1 MALLL
6 LSILVPAAAGIL
18 LPILRLKDRRL
29 QNIFVICALSAE
41 LLLVILLCLQQEA
54 SCTLFAMTALLSV
67 KLKLDAVSRLF
78 LLVSSGG
85 YLLAGIFAVKYLD
98 HEEKAG
104 SLPES
109 VFWSFYLT
117 SLAALAGMAQ
127 SANLI
132 AMYFFFEMA
141 TLLSM
146 PLVLFERT
154 KESVAAALKY
164 LFYSIAGAFLGLGCI
179 FVLAHYCTD
188 LTFAAGGV
196 LDAAAV
202 KGHEGLILTMTF
214 AGVVG
219 FGAKAGLYPLH
230 GWLPTAH
237 PEAPAPAS
245 AVLSGVITKAGVL
258 AILRLIYFTVGRD
271 FLYGTWVQSAL
282 LILALLTVF
291 MGSMMAYREKLLK
304 KRLAYSSVSQISYV
318 LFGLFL
324 MTKDGYTGALMQV
337 LFHAAAK
344 IGLFLTAGSVIYNTG
359 LHRVDELKAYG
370 KAMPRT
376 FGAFTLL
383 SLSLIGIPPFAGFVS
398 KWYLAEG
405 ALTSGLGAFTW
416 AGPLVLILS
425 ALLTAGYLLPITVAG
440 FFPGKDAVLPVRNDE
455 GGPLML
461 LPLFLLAGLTLVLGL
476 AGGLLSG
483 FFASMAAGLF

>member
-1 MALLL
+1 MVLLL
-6 LSILVPAAAGIL
+6 FCILLPAAAGVL
-18 LPILRLKDRRL
+18 LPVLSVKERKTRNMI
-29 QNIFVICALSAE
+29 VIAVLAAE
-41 LLLVILLCLQQEA
+41 ALLVTLLCLQDV
-54 SCTLFAMTALLSV
+54 SGTLFAMTDVLRVDV
-67 KLKLDAVSRLF
+67 KVDAVSRLF
-78 LLVSSGG
+78 LLVSAFG
-85 YLLAGIFAVKYLD
+85 YLLAGIFAAKYMD

-104 SLPES
+104 SFSENT
-109 VFWSFYLT
+109 FYCFYLT
-117 SLAALAGMAQ
+117 SLAALIGMAV

-154 KESVAAALKY
+154 KAAVGAALKY
-164 LFYSIAGAFLGLGCI
+164 LFYSIAGAFLGLACI
-179 FVLAHYCTD
+179 FVLSGYCTT
-188 LTFAAGGV
+188 LNFAAGGT

-202 KGHEGLILTMTF
+202 SGHEGLVLTMTF
-214 AGVVG
+214 LGVLG

-258 AILRLIYFTVGRD
+258 AILRLLYFTVGTD
-271 FLYGTWVQSAL
+271 FLFGTWVQKAL
-282 LILALLTVF
+282 LALALLTVF
-291 MGSMMAYREKLLK
+291 MGSMMAWREQVFK

-324 MTKDGYTGALMQV
+324 MTPDGYTGALMQV
-337 LFHAAAK
+337 LFHATAK
-344 IGLFLTAGSVIYNTG
+344 IGLFLTAGSLIYNTG
-359 LHRVDELKAYG
+359 LHRADEFKAYG
-370 KAMPRT
+370 KAMPKT

-405 ALTSGLGAFTW
+405 ALTSGLSVYSW
-416 AGPLVLILS
+416 LGPVILVIS
-425 ALLTAGYLLPITVAG
+425 ALLTAGYLLPVSVAG
-440 FFPGKDAVLPVRNDE
+440 FFPGKDAAVPKKNDE
-455 GGPLML
+455 GGLKML
-461 LPLFLLAGLTLVLGL
+461 LPLFVLAGLALVLGL
-476 AGGLLSG
+476 AGGLLSP
-483 FFASMAAGLF
+483 FFADMAAGLF